1 MGYMYNA
8 KPPFFVVRALL
19 VDSLHYFIVGTS
31 KYRTAFTFNEMMFS
45 EPFLPSFIP
54 SFVLYTVLYS
64 TSLMI
69 VMKIVKKDDSRTM
82 SIVSA
87 LLC

>member
-1 MGYMYNA
+1 MQNHH
-8 KPPFFVVRALL
+8 FFVVRALS

-45 EPFLPSFIP
+45 DPFLPF
-54 SFVLYTVLYS
+54 FVLYTVLYS
-64 TSLMI
+64 SSLMI

>member
-31 KYRTAFTFNEMMFS
+31 KYRAAFAFNEMMFS
-45 EPFLPSFIP
+45 EPFLPSFLCA
-54 SFVLYTVLYS
+54 LYYLIQYIT
-64 TSLMI
+64 
-69 VMKIVKKDDSRTM
+69 DDSDENR
-82 SIVSA
+82 
-87 LLC
+87 